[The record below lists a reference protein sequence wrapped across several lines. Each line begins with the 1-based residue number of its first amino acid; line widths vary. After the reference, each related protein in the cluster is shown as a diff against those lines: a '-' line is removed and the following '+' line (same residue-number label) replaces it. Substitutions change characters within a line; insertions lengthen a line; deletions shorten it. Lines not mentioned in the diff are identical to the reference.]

1 MSLKYNIGGEAAKES
16 EGQGEAQEDVQGD
29 VPSAGL
35 RTQSPESPLR
45 RKRPVPQENRP
56 SFVGLE
62 RRRLCQQQAFLLGCM
77 WHGVSGSREG
87 RVELER
93 CRSCICK

>member
-29 VPSAGL
+29 VPGAGL
-35 RTQSPESPLR
+35 GTQSPQPPLG

-62 RRRLCQQQAFLLGCM
+62 RRRLCQQQAFL
-77 WHGVSGSREG
+77 GVCGMESQEAEKAGLM
-87 RVELER
+87 LER